1 MLKSQL
7 HILSLVFAIV
17 YYVLFKEWIPLS
29 SGLTYYISIGIYVL
43 YNFYYLKAF
52 KNKNYFCFEILFCL
66 SYFGACLLYPLL
78 IDQIAINDGYLGLV
92 LGNTKAASQM
102 RFFNL
107 SLCAYYVYM
116 FAMTK
121 SDSQAA
127 NSPRH
132 VPSYDK
138 MVRLSNIFL
147 IIGVLLFLYKGGMQ
161 ILSRYSGNLG
171 AFTDYGGV
179 LFYLTIFYTISTMF
193 NFLAISKNENTSI
206 RFVYNSLSPVYRYS
220 SIFIIGL
227 MMISGYRSQAIQLL
241 FPVAMMYVTYIKPIP
256 LKRLIVLMSFG
267 VALMIVIGFTR
278 IGESVSLSGTDS
290 TEYFRDYLMEGAGGV
305 WLLEYTEQNGP
316 TWGSNAILQM
326 VSFIPF
332 AQSVLVAMFG
342 KDAFTESSSMM
353 FTNAFRDDGTGLGTN
368 MIGDLY
374 YTFGIIGIIVCMY
387 LLGWALRKVLTPKGL
402 YQLLILLLLVG
413 NSVFSTRVEFF
424 YLFRSLG
431 FAVIFLFVML
441 SITSSK
447 RYASFNY

>member
-1 MLKSQL
+1 
-7 HILSLVFAIV
+7 
-17 YYVLFKEWIPLS
+17 
-29 SGLTYYISIGIYVL
+29 
-43 YNFYYLKAF
+43 
-52 KNKNYFCFEILFCL
+52 
-66 SYFGACLLYPLL
+66 
-78 IDQIAINDGYLGLV
+78 
-92 LGNTKAASQM
+92 
-102 RFFNL
+102 
-107 SLCAYYVYM
+107 
-116 FAMTK
+116 
-121 SDSQAA
+121 
-127 NSPRH
+127 
-132 VPSYDK
+132 
-138 MVRLSNIFL
+138 
-147 IIGVLLFLYKGGMQ
+147 
-161 ILSRYSGNLG
+161 
-171 AFTDYGGV
+171 
-179 LFYLTIFYTISTMF
+179 
-193 NFLAISKNENTSI
+193 
-206 RFVYNSLSPVYRYS
+206 
-220 SIFIIGL
+220 
-227 MMISGYRSQAIQLL
+227 MISGYGSQAIQLL

-447 RYASFNY
+447 RYASFNN